1 MKRTLLIIGALLLVL
16 AVVGPA
22 FVSAQE
28 PITIN
33 YVTFVPRMHGISK
46 VLLADLKEIEKKSGG
61 RLTFNYRGGGEAIK
75 VYLQAKA
82 VKDGAVDMC
91 VTSPDFY
98 GKMVKGMGALVLSKT
113 PVADHRD
120 KGVYDY
126 MNSKFNPI
134 GIQFLYMVPKE
145 QGNMFHF
152 YTKKEIK
159 TPADFKGLSLAGTGI
174 FDAIGPALGMTP
186 VAMQMH
192 EQYTGMERGLIDVSR
207 GGLDSVMAFKF
218 YEVAKYIIKP
228 GFGSAPASLFLNLK
242 KWNSIPK
249 DLQDL
254 LVDSLYGMAAKSEA
268 KHIAKIKGAYN
279 VAQKKGM
286 KVMEFQ
292 GADREYF
299 LKTVED
305 AIYKQESKDDPV
317 ACKKVYDL
325 VQK

>member
-1 MKRTLLIIGALLLVL
+1 MKKTFLIIGIFFLML
-16 AVVGPA
+16 AVASPA
-22 FVSAQE
+22 FVSAE

-46 VLLADLKEIEKKSGG
+46 ILLEDLKAIENKSGG
-61 RLTFNYRGGGEAIK
+61 RLKFNYRGGAEASK
-75 VYLQAKA
+75 VFLQAKA

-113 PVADHRD
+113 PVAQHRD

-126 MNSKFNPI
+126 LNSKFNPI

-152 YTKKEIK
+152 YSKKAIN

-192 EQYTGMERGLIDVSR
+192 EQYTGLERGVIDVAR

-218 YEVAKYIIKP
+218 YEVAKYIIRP

-242 KWNSIPK
+242 KWNSMPK

-254 LVDSLYGMAAKSEA
+254 WVDSLYEMAPASEA
-268 KHIAKIKGAYN
+268 KHIAKIKGAFM
-279 VAQKKGM
+279 ASQKKGM
-286 KVMEFQ
+286 KVIEFQ

-305 AIYKQESKDDPV
+305 AIAKHESKDDPV
-317 ACKKVYDL
+317 AFKKVCDL
-325 VQK
+325 VQ

>member
-1 MKRTLLIIGALLLVL
+1 MKRTLFIIGVLLLVL
-16 AVVGPA
+16 AVASPP

-28 PITIN
+28 PININ

-46 VLLADLKEIEKKSGG
+46 VLLADLKEIENKSGG
-61 RLTFNYRGGGEAIK
+61 RLKFTYRGGPESIK
-75 VYLQAKA
+75 VFLQAKA

-98 GKMVKGMGALVLSKT
+98 GKMVKGMGALVLSKV
-113 PVADHRD
+113 PVAKHRD

-126 MNSKFNPI
+126 LNSLFNPI

-152 YTKKEIK
+152 YTNKAIN

-174 FDAIGPALGMTP
+174 FDSIGPALGMTP
-186 VAMQMH
+186 VAMQMA
-192 EQYTGMERGLIDVSR
+192 EQYTGMERGLIDVAR

-242 KWNSIPK
+242 KWNSMPK

-254 LVDSLYGMAAKSEA
+254 LVNSLYEMAPASEA
-268 KHIAKIKGAYN
+268 KHKAMINGAFKA
-279 VAQKKGM
+279 AQKKGM
-286 KVMEFQ
+286 KVVEFQ

-299 LKTVED
+299 LKTIED
-305 AIYKQESKDDPV
+305 AIAKYESKDDPV
-317 ACKKVYDL
+317 AFKKVYDL
-325 VQK
+325 VQN